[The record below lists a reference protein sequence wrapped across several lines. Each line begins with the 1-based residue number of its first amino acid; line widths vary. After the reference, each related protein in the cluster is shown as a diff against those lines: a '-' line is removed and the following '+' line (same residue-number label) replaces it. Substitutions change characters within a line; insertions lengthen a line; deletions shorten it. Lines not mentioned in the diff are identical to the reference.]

1 MSEVFYFCG
10 HEQFQPEDIV
20 EHAVLAE
27 KYGFD
32 GVMVSEH
39 FNPWV
44 SSKGASGFALS
55 TLGAIAS
62 QTSRIKIITGVITPL
77 FRYHPAVVAQAAAT
91 IDRLSNG
98 RFMLG
103 LGTGE
108 MINEDPLGFEFPNY
122 TERSERINEA
132 IDIIQKLLKGEKV
145 TYNGKFYKTK
155 NAKLY
160 SPPKHDIQI
169 FLAAGGPKST
179 ILAQNRVDGIIT
191 SVKKIEDTKTN
202 VINPAEKQ
210 AESNNEL
217 LKSIF
222 ATKWSVYAH
231 NKEDAFKSLLAWRGL
246 RVPSRDIES
255 DPEMLEKEAD
265 NLSIDEIL
273 NNYSIVSSSEQYIDL
288 YKPLIK
294 ELHANYVAI
303 QTTSLNQI
311 DLIKMLGDKVV
322 PELKKV

>member
-1 MSEVFYFCG
+1 MSEIFYFCG

-20 EHAVLAE
+20 EHAVIAE

-62 QTSRIKIITGVITPL
+62 RTSKIKIITGVITPL
-77 FRYHPAVVAQAAAT
+77 FRYHPAIIAQAAAT
-91 IDRLSNG
+91 IDRLSDG

-108 MINEDPLGFEFPNY
+108 MINEAPLGFEFPNY
-122 TERSERINEA
+122 IERSERMNEA

-145 TYNGKFYKTK
+145 THNGKYYKTK

-160 SPPKHDIQI
+160 SPPKHNIPI
-169 FLAAGGPKST
+169 FLAAGGPKSA
-179 ILAQNRVDGIIT
+179 ILAQNKVDGIIT
-191 SVKKIEDTKTN
+191 SVKNIEDTKTN
-202 VINPAEKQ
+202 VINQAKKQ
-210 AESNNEL
+210 AEHNTEP

-222 ATKWSVYAH
+222 ATKWSVYAQ
-231 NKEDAFKSLLAWRGL
+231 NKDEAFESLLSWRGL
-246 RVPSRDIES
+246 RVTSRNTES
-255 DPEMLEKEAD
+255 NPEVLEKEAD
-265 NLSIDEIL
+265 NLPRDEIL
-273 NNYSIVSSSEQYIDL
+273 NNYSIVSSSKQYIEL

-294 ELHANYVAI
+294 ELHAGYIAI

-311 DLIKMLGDKVV
+311 DLIKMLGEKVV